1 MTDIVVFGSGAWGTA
16 LASTWA
22 RKGLNVTLWAYPVD
36 AGIELGRSR
45 KHPRLPGGDL
55 PESLKVVTSL
65 DEDFTAPLW
74 VSALPTQKSPEVW
87 QNIAKSVST
96 RPAHFIHVSKGVLNS
111 TCGLLS
117 QALEPILGMSVGV
130 LSGPTFA
137 DEVFRECPTAIVL
150 AMPNRVSNA
159 DAKQLQNQLA
169 TNRIRVYFTRDVSGV
184 ELCGALKNILAI
196 ASGLMDAL
204 DLGKNAKAALLTRG
218 LAEIARL
225 VERLGG
231 QTHTVMGLAGMGD
244 LVLTATGQQSRN
256 RIYGE
261 MLGKGASPDEATAKM
276 GEQVVEGVHTA
287 RAAIKLAQEVGVE
300 LPITA
305 EVVRLLDGH
314 DPREAVNNLMT
325 RSLKTEY

>member
-1 MTDIVVFGSGAWGTA
+1 
-16 LASTWA
+16 
-22 RKGLNVTLWAYPVD
+22 
-36 AGIELGRSR
+36 
-45 KHPRLPGGDL
+45 
-55 PESLKVVTSL
+55 
-65 DEDFTAPLW
+65 
-74 VSALPTQKSPEVW
+74 
-87 QNIAKSVST
+87 
-96 RPAHFIHVSKGVLNS
+96 
-111 TCGLLS
+111 
-117 QALEPILGMSVGV
+117 
-130 LSGPTFA
+130 
-137 DEVFRECPTAIVL
+137 
-150 AMPNRVSNA
+150 
-159 DAKQLQNQLA
+159 
-169 TNRIRVYFTRDVSGV
+169 
-184 ELCGALKNILAI
+184 
-196 ASGLMDAL
+196 MDAL